1 MHSMQGYADAWI
13 VCEESCGQC
22 IVCSGIHVGNGQ
34 EVWHNYEEGTVSNDD
49 EMTDSGGTREP
60 EGLFSPA
67 GPRVTAYSIETVTR
81 VTSRDIMSR

>member
-1 MHSMQGYADAWI
+1 MH
-13 VCEESCGQC
+13 VR
-22 IVCSGIHVGNGQ
+22 NGQ
-34 EVWHNYEEGTVSNDD
+34 EVGANYEEDTVSNDD
-49 EMTDSGGTREP
+49 ENDGFRKAHEEP